1 MRVKGPF
8 EGTEGRKQGLI
19 WDRKDLECSFLYDAA
34 YSLVEILN
42 QGVKCPELDLEQSN
56 LVSN

>member
-1 MRVKGPF
+1 MSVQK
-8 EGTEGRKQGLI
+8 EGNRARDGKQGLI
-19 WDRKDLECSFLYDAA
+19 WDRKDLECSFMYDAA

-42 QGVKCPELDLEQSN
+42 QGVKCPDLDLEQSN